1 MPVILGI
8 ESLSPSTWL
17 EEQDFLEVDNS
28 AVVVGLIQLMRQ
40 LMSMS
45 TFQKEGWLPFSHRG
59 NGP

>member
-1 MPVILGI
+1 MPAILGI
-8 ESLSPSTWL
+8 ESLSPSMWL
-17 EEQDFLEVDNS
+17 EEQDFLEVDTS